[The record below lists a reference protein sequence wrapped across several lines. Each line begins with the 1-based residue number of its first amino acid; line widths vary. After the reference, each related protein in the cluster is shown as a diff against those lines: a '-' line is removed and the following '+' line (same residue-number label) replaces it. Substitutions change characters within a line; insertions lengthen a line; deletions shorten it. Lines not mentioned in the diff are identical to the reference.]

1 LKNPVHDSEQCEIC
15 LASLNLTA
23 QMSVHALLQSMS
35 EAMQHYFH
43 ALHVSFYRMHFVDK
57 KEEGD
62 AAWHLHADDEQY
74 HDSSSL
80 LASEALKICLNH
92 QSMTHECCDDEQGHS
107 FVRYYASVPL
117 VKSSMG
123 LLVFDVQDEINGYQ
137 RNKLE
142 KIVLLFRHCDA
153 HLTAFHHDV
162 LTGLANRM
170 SMNEAINRQLLKHQH
185 NNHRRRAEMEQFP
198 ALCMLD
204 IDFFKRVND
213 DFGHLY
219 GDEVLLLFSR
229 LMRECF
235 RDMDQLFRYG
245 GEEFMVIL
253 NCFNDEDTFKVLN
266 RFREKVANYDFP
278 QVGKVTVSIGFSRFE
293 AVALP
298 NEIVEG
304 ADKALYFAKEHGRN
318 QVASYQDLL
327 ETGEIVASTSMNQA
341 ELF

>member
-1 LKNPVHDSEQCEIC
+1 LKKNATNSEQCEVC
-15 LASLNLTA
+15 LASLNLTE
-23 QMSVHALLQSMS
+23 QKSEHALHQSLM
-35 EAMQHYFH
+35 EAMKHYFH
-43 ALHVSFYRMHFVDK
+43 ALHVSFYRIHLMDK

-62 AAWHLHADDEQY
+62 AAWHLHADDEQQ
-74 HDSSSL
+74 HDTSRL
-80 LASEALKICLNH
+80 LASEALKTCLNY
-92 QSMTHECCDDEQGHS
+92 QSVTCECCDEQGDT
-107 FVRYYASVPL
+107 FIRYYAAIPL
-117 VKSSMG
+117 VKSNMG
-123 LLVFDVQDEINGYQ
+123 LLVFDVQDKINAYQ
-137 RNKLE
+137 HHKLE
-142 KIVLLFRHCDA
+142 KIILLFRNCDA

-170 SMNEAINRQLLKHQH
+170 SMNEAIKRQLLKHQH
-185 NNHRRRAEMEQFP
+185 NNHRRRAEVGKFP

-253 NCFNDEDTFKVLN
+253 NCFDDEDTFKVLN

-278 QVGKVTVSIGFSRFE
+278 QVGKVTVSIGFSRFD
-293 AVALP
+293 ASILP
-298 NEIVEG
+298 NEIVEY

-318 QVASYQDLL
+318 QVASYQALL
-327 ETGEIVASTSMNQA
+327 ETGEIVPSHSTHQA